1 MYYYDVE
8 YWSTDDDA
16 RVFRELA
23 KLGLEHKNGYW
34 YSDDDS
40 LGCQPIY
47 SHWIGY
53 YYILARISPCL
64 GRSVSC

>member
-8 YWSTDDDA
+8 YYAVEENDFIDS
-16 RVFRELA
+16 ELA

-40 LGCQPIY
+40 LGCLPVY
-47 SHWIGY
+47 ADWIGY
-53 YYILARISPCL
+53 YYVMARISPCL